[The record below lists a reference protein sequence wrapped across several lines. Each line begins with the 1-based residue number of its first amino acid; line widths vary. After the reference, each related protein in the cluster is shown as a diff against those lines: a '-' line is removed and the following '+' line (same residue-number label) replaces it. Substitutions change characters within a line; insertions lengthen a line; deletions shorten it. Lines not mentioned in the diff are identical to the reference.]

1 MALDVV
7 ASVGKQLV
15 APVSQFG
22 YFIFYNRNIKN
33 LKKQVQ
39 KLEDTRDRIQRNGQ
53 IIEPSVEQWLTTV
66 DEVSKQTERFLRDE
80 DKWWCPNL
88 KSRYPSSKEAKMK
101 IEDVVELYE
110 GLGDFSSAPMGI
122 ASTFISARGI
132 KGFESRRLIMNEV
145 MEALTDDSI
154 NMIGI
159 CGMGGVGK
167 TTLVK
172 EVAKKAEEN
181 KLFNEV
187 VLAEVPQDPS
197 FTVIQGMIAAQLGF

>member
-1 MALDVV
+1 M
-7 ASVGKQLV
+7 K
-15 APVSQFG
+15 
-22 YFIFYNRNIKN
+22 
-33 LKKQVQ
+33 
-39 KLEDTRDRIQRNGQ
+39 
-53 IIEPSVEQWLTTV
+53 
-66 DEVSKQTERFLRDE
+66 
-80 DKWWCPNL
+80 DKGWCPNL
-88 KSRYPSSKEAKMK
+88 KSQYSSSKEAKMK

-187 VLAEVPQDPS
+187 VLVEVPQEPS